1 MRTFTEKQIEEYINY
16 TDENV
21 ISKEEVLGQCFM
33 CGRPLKEVDL
43 PEGPERKVVC
53 LKDRDFFVEQYEE
66 LLDMGEIQ

>member
-1 MRTFTEKQIEEYINY
+1 
-16 TDENV
+16 
-21 ISKEEVLGQCFM
+21 M